1 MQFKWINKTVTTS
14 LITVAVLLQSA
25 LAEEP
30 VSRGSSNSAAR
41 SAIASTGS
49 FDGNRVRDDLENN
62 GMIVSH
68 RLTGHSGME
77 WPKDNYTYSVFASG
91 VWYAGKVGEDLRCA
105 TAEYGPEMVPGPY
118 GSNSS
123 DAAYKIW
130 KVAKSDLGDP
140 LASYDFQNWPVV
152 KFLHLL

>member
-1 MQFKWINKTVTTS
+1 MVEKLDRESFAKTLISTTD
-14 LITVAVLLQSA
+14 Q
-25 LAEEP
+25 
-30 VSRGSSNSAAR
+30 
-41 SAIASTGS
+41 

-68 RLTGHSGME
+68 RPSGHSGME
-77 WPKDNYTYSVFASG
+77 WPKDNYTYSIFASG

-105 TAEYGPEMVPGPY
+105 TAEYGPEMVPGPF

-130 KVAKSDLGDP
+130 KVNKSDLLQATIFKIGQ
-140 LASYDFQNWPVV
+140 LVMELHGLMWMAMVATTHFQMDQIIRIYRRSSNLVCAE
-152 KFLHLL
+152 